1 MNAVPATPAPQ
12 VAGRMLKSTTQA
24 LRASRWIQARL
35 KRSITRNLVFP
46 ACSDVR
52 LPGLMALGHPHLD
65 RPLPQLKSGVGA
77 PPLLAHF
84 PSPPPPPFLPRSLL
98 VDPCF
103 VLLERML
110 LCQLPP
116 ADTCNRSHHT
126 HTLLYWVSYCR
137 LAYST
142 LIQVARYSALDMNI
156 LVLRSQCVYLPVN
169 QPN

>member
-1 MNAVPATPAPQ
+1 MSAVPATPAPQ

-65 RPLPQLKSGVGA
+65 RPLPQPKSGVGA

-84 PSPPPPPFLPRSLL
+84 PSSPPPPPFPSFSQLA
-98 VDPCF
+98 DPCF
-103 VLLERML
+103 VLLQQMQ
-110 LCQLPP
+110 LCQLSA
-116 ADTCNRSHHT
+116 ADT
-126 HTLLYWVSYCR
+126 LLLQSPLTCT
-137 LAYST
+137 AQT
-142 LIQVARYSALDMNI
+142 
-156 LVLRSQCVYLPVN
+156 
-169 QPN
+169 